1 MILRK
6 PYAFL
11 IKKFKLIH
19 LILTFLL
26 AAIAYKINELYRFFV
41 EYIKQSNYLKI
52 YVEPKM
58 TSVPWYLYILTL
70 LVIGVFIAIFVLMN
84 RKKKP
89 TKYYLVSIIFY
100 SLLMIVYILSSSQ
113 MFSLVQQQSNLK
125 IVTLARDLLR
135 VFYYGEF
142 IFVLIV
148 FLRTIGFNVKKFDF
162 KNDLKEMNILEE
174 DSEEFEVGIELDS
187 NDYRTKLR
195 RAVRIVKYV
204 VNENK
209 LLLIILGGAL
219 SAYLVVSL
227 ILNIFVYNKTYR
239 EGETIKLGNFN
250 VKVLKSYETTKSF
263 NDVNISGN
271 GKYTYYVVET
281 QIKNNTNKDLKFNR
295 EAVSLKAEEYTSYQT
310 DNKAFQYFIDLG
322 VGYYEQSIKASSTEN
337 YLFVFKVDSSFKG
350 NKKTFRILKNTTT
363 EDGET
368 VYNYA
373 NVKIKPKNIDE
384 QEEVAN
390 VSLNQTL
397 SVKESIVGNFD
408 LTIESIEFVD
418 KVEFTYKET
427 INEKEYEFT
436 SAIIPDYSDYYAKKI
451 LKMKAKLNYDANN
464 APNEKIVNNFLGNFG
479 HIVYLKGGKKYS
491 NPFATIERTT
501 TKDDEYKYFEVY
513 DKVVDADNIWLE
525 LILRNKK
532 YVYKLK

>member
-19 LILTFLL
+19 LALTFLL
-26 AAIAYKINELYRFFV
+26 AIIAYKTNELYSFFV
-41 EYIKQSNYLKI
+41 DYIKQSSYLKI
-52 YVEPKM
+52 YIEPKM
-58 TSVPWYLYILTL
+58 TSVAWYLYL
-70 LVIGVFIAIFVLMN
+70 LVLLVVGIFIAIFVLMN

-100 SLLMIVYILSSSQ
+100 SLLIIVYILASSQ
-113 MFSLVQQQSNLK
+113 MFSLLQQQGNLK

-135 VFYYGEF
+135 VFYYGQF
-142 IFVLIV
+142 IFIIIAL
-148 FLRTIGFNVKKFDF
+148 LRTIGFNVKKFDF
-162 KNDLKEMNILEE
+162 QNDLKEMNILEE

-195 RAVRIVKYV
+195 RAIRIVKYV

-209 LLLIILGGAL
+209 LLLIILGSAL
-219 SAYLVVSL
+219 SIYIVVSL
-227 ILNIFVYNKTYR
+227 ILNVFVYNRMYR

-250 VKVLKSYETTKSF
+250 VKVLKSYETTKAY
-263 NDVNISGN
+263 NNVDISEN
-271 GKYTYYVVET
+271 GKYIYYVVET
-281 QIKNNTNKDLKFNR
+281 QIKNTSKKDLKFNR
-295 EAVSLKAEEYTSYQT
+295 SAVSLKAEEYTSYET
-310 DNKAFQYFIDLG
+310 NNKAFPYFIDLG
-322 VGYYEQSIKASSTEN
+322 VGYYEQSIKAASTEK
-337 YLFVFKVDSSFKG
+337 YLFVFKVDSSFVG
-350 NKKTFRILKNTTT
+350 NQKIFRILKNTTT

-373 NVKIKPKNIDE
+373 SVKIKPKNTDE
-384 QEEVAN
+384 QEEISN

-397 SVKESIVGNFD
+397 SVKDSIVGNFD

-418 KVEFTYKET
+418 KVEFPYKET
-427 INEKEYEFT
+427 INEKEYQFT
-436 SAIIPDYSDYYAKKI
+436 GVMVPDYSDYYGKKI
-451 LKMKAKLNYDANN
+451 LKMKAKLNYDGSS
-464 APNEKIVNNFLGNFG
+464 APNEKITTNFLGNFG
-479 HIVYLKGGKKYS
+479 HITYLKNGKKSS
-491 NPFATIERTT
+491 NPFSIIERST

-513 DKVVDADNIWLE
+513 EKVVDADNIWLE
-525 LILRNKK
+525 LIIRDKK